1 MAEPPKKR
9 QKGPEGPPCD
19 LEPHELRIGSVTV
32 RLERR
37 RPGRP
42 SLLPPPPSAAAGAAA
57 EVGSGDRA
65 AAEAGPPLEGDTT
78 GLDLWA
84 AATRH
89 CVRYLQGD
97 QGRLLLAPAAHEGG
111 AAAVLE
117 VGAGLGAAG
126 LFAAAMGAHSLCLT
140 DGEECVLP
148 LLRRNARL
156 NGSVERTSIAVARLR
171 FGNGDEARAA
181 HGLLAGSESQP
192 LLILACDVLYSQ
204 TVASTLL
211 ATLRELFRLHP
222 HPATALISHTVRR
235 SIFRAADGSVQQ
247 EETDTVLDAFL
258 SQAREGAGGGEG
270 CEVEM
275 VARGEEDGEE
285 LLLYRVRPRR

>member
-9 QKGPEGPPCD
+9 QKGPEGPPCE
-19 LEPHELRIGSVTV
+19 LEPHELRIGNVTV

-37 RPGRP
+37 RPGLP
-42 SLLPPPPSAAAGAAA
+42 SLLPPPSSAAAAA
-57 EVGSGDRA
+57 EGDGTDGGDKA

-97 QGRLLLAPAAHEGG
+97 QGRLLLAPAEGG

-156 NGSVERTSIAVARLR
+156 NGSGERTSIAVARLR
-171 FGNGDEARAA
+171 FGNEHEARAA
-181 HGLLAGSESQP
+181 HFLLEGSESQP

-222 HPATALISHTVRR
+222 NPATALISHTVRR

-258 SQAREGAGGGEG
+258 SQAQQAEAGGGEG